1 MDHIDLLILLLLAWV
16 IVVPSK
22 WLVAERL
29 AGHLER
35 DWPLDWQQ
43 LHPPKLLEA
52 TSPVGSSGGIYQLLL
67 SGRYRALN
75 SSRSTL
81 SVTYAFGAL
90 ICWVHVLVSATIVA
104 IPLWYYVLYPALAD
118 IYSRA

>member
-1 MDHIDLLILLLLAWV
+1 MEHVDLLILLLLAWV

-22 WLVAERL
+22 WLVADRL
-29 AGHLER
+29 AEHLER
-35 DWPLDWQQ
+35 DWPLDRQRFRS
-43 LHPPKLLEA
+43 PTLLGA
-52 TSPVGSSGGIYQLLL
+52 TSPVGSSGGLYHLLL
-67 SGRYRALN
+67 SGRYRALK
-75 SSRSTL
+75 SSRSAL
-81 SVTYAFGAL
+81 SRTYSFGAL